1 VDLLLY
7 CSLLALI
14 GGFSLSGD
22 LLLYY
27 DLPGTL
33 GGFSVGLLLSYAL
46 PGTLGRFVFILGSDL
61 NELLLS
67 RGALLL
73 SFAPLGTSLGRA
85 FLCGFSKSFGLVFG
99 MNLGI
104 FDDLFD
110 HDLGF
115 PGSNFLFQC
124 LLDESGSELDS
135 SSSSLGSLVSGDR
148 STLVGTEIF
157 FSDLHSDLASDGSQL
172 AEGLMFG
179 VLGLLNDLVDCDN

>member
-1 VDLLLY
+1 MALLALLPLVGFFASLFLGGSL
-7 CSLLALI
+7 SLLAS
-14 GGFSLSGD
+14 GLSG
-22 LLLYY
+22 
-27 DLPGTL
+27 
-33 GGFSVGLLLSYAL
+33 
-46 PGTLGRFVFILGSDL
+46 LGSDL
-61 NELLLS
+61 NELLLTLALLGGS
-67 RGALLL
+67 GGLLL
-73 SFAPLGTSLGRA
+73 SFALLGRA
-85 FLCGFSKSFGLVFG
+85 FLFGFSKSLGLVFG

>member
-7 CSLLALI
+7 YALL
-14 GGFSLSGD
+14 
-22 LLLYY
+22 
-27 DLPGTL
+27 GTL

-46 PGTLGRFVFILGSDL
+46 LGTLGRFVFTLGSDL

-67 RGALLL
+67 RGALLGA
-73 SFAPLGTSLGRA
+73 APLGTSLGRA

>member
-1 VDLLLY
+1 MALLALLPLVGFFASLFLGGSL
-7 CSLLALI
+7 SLLAS
-14 GGFSLSGD
+14 GLSG
-22 LLLYY
+22 
-27 DLPGTL
+27 
-33 GGFSVGLLLSYAL
+33 
-46 PGTLGRFVFILGSDL
+46 LGSDL
-61 NELLLS
+61 NELLLTLALLGGS
-67 RGALLL
+67 GGLLL
-73 SFAPLGTSLGRA
+73 SFALLGRA
-85 FLCGFSKSFGLVFG
+85 FLFGFSKSLGLIFG

>member
-1 VDLLLY
+1 MALGDILG
-7 CSLLALI
+7 LAFD
-14 GGFSLSGD
+14 GFGIFLGEFGD
-22 LLLYY
+22 LLSGILGNF
-27 DLPGTL
+27 DTL
-33 GGFSVGLLLSYAL
+33 GSN
-46 PGTLGRFVFILGSDL
+46 L

-73 SFAPLGTSLGRA
+73 LSFALLGAAPLGTSLGR
-85 FLCGFSKSFGLVFG
+85 GFSKSLGLIFG
-99 MNLGI
+99 MLLGI

>member
-1 VDLLLY
+1 MALLSLLL
-7 CSLLALI
+7 LV
-14 GGFSLSGD
+14 GFFASLS
-22 LLLYY
+22 
-27 DLPGTL
+27 L
-33 GGFSVGLLLSYAL
+33 GLS
-46 PGTLGRFVFILGSDL
+46 GLGSDL

-67 RGALLL
+67 LALLGGSGGLLL
-73 SFAPLGTSLGRA
+73 SFALLGASLGRA
-85 FLCGFSKSFGLVFG
+85 FLFGFSKSLGLIFG

>member
-1 VDLLLY
+1 MALLSLLPLVGFFASLFFGGSL
-7 CSLLALI
+7 SLLAS
-14 GGFSLSGD
+14 GLSG
-22 LLLYY
+22 
-27 DLPGTL
+27 
-33 GGFSVGLLLSYAL
+33 
-46 PGTLGRFVFILGSDL
+46 LGSDL
-61 NELLLS
+61 NELLLTLALLGGS
-67 RGALLL
+67 GGLLL
-73 SFAPLGTSLGRA
+73 SFALLGRA
-85 FLCGFSKSFGLVFG
+85 FLFGFSKSLGLVFG

>member
-1 VDLLLY
+1 MALLALLPLVGFFASLFLGGSL
-7 CSLLALI
+7 SLLAS
-14 GGFSLSGD
+14 GLSG
-22 LLLYY
+22 
-27 DLPGTL
+27 
-33 GGFSVGLLLSYAL
+33 
-46 PGTLGRFVFILGSDL
+46 LGSDL
-61 NELLLS
+61 NELLLTLALLGGS
-67 RGALLL
+67 GGLLL
-73 SFAPLGTSLGRA
+73 SFALLGRA
-85 FLCGFSKSFGLVFG
+85 FLFGFSKSLGLVFG

-115 PGSNFLFQC
+115 PSSNFLFQC